1 VVLSQGRVLPDVVDA
16 VGDQLQAL
24 GRRRCP
30 RRRKQPRRGG
40 SR

>member
-1 VVLSQGRVLPDVVDA
+1 VVLPSSARALPDLVDA

-30 RRRKQPRRGG
+30 RRRKRA
-40 SR
+40 